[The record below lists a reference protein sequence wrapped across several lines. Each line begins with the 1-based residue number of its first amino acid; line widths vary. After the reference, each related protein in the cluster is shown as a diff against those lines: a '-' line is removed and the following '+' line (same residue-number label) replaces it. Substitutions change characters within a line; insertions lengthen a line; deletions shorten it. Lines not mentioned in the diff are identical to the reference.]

1 MKTNQSGFILPMLI
15 IATVI
20 ILGVF
25 GYFYFN
31 SNSPDLRKPDIV
43 RKVEDKIDKKSK
55 NDQINIPAEVAI
67 TKDGFMPATISIAAG
82 QQVTFVNE
90 DKNIHR
96 VIPST
101 AATRSALPELDSED
115 LQPTDSFTYSFEKS
129 GTFIV
134 SNGINSA
141 KHKAVIIVN

>member
-67 TKDGFMPATISIAAG
+67 TKDGFMPATISIVAG

-90 DKNIHR
+90 DRKAHR
-96 VIPST
+96 VIAYPLSK
-101 AATRSALPELDSED
+101 SLPDLDSED
-115 LQPTDSFTYSFEKS
+115 LQPTDSFTYSFERI
-129 GTFIV
+129 GTFTLSDDMNLGKYKV
-134 SNGINSA
+134 T
-141 KHKAVIIVN
+141 VIVN